1 MPHRMNHSTQASHF
15 LRREWPFIVV
25 LILAAVLRL
34 QSLDLIDLR
43 YDEASAPQFALSIV
57 QGQWLSFA
65 PFSGSVA
72 NHPPVYLYVL
82 ALPYL
87 FTRNLMAVA
96 TYRALLDVAAIALLW
111 WLCVRF
117 FNRRVALVA
126 TLFFAVAPW
135 AIQYARKLWLAP
147 LALFSVLLLFGLL
160 EVLKKRNA
168 WGWAVVGWGIAL
180 SVGCHLSAIYLIPVV
195 IAALLLGWRTL
206 RPLPV
211 LVGLAPV
218 AGLSAVYLW
227 ADLANHLGNV
237 NALLAALREAGTVT
251 PDALN
256 YALWTSGGAHL
267 SDLTDGAFA
276 YWQAQTPA
284 VLNWIDLA
292 QMILLGLALSMVA
305 VRSLFHLARRE
316 WQLMAVDAILVLW
329 WCVPVVMQL
338 RHSKPLQMHY
348 LTPLYPVPFVLVALL
363 IDQVLVWRRKN
374 MAVLRW
380 IGAALV
386 AGVGVIVLWQVLTTF
401 RFTDFIA
408 RYDTSVGGYGLPV
421 RSALQVAQVTQDCLA
436 VATCEPAEGGIVVVT
451 PGGDPLVNEQATLFN
466 VVLAGVPHRF
476 ANSDAGLIL
485 RPDEVTYIFTPGSE
499 RALQAFYGEVKAGTM
514 FTQSIPLRN
523 GSQSSYEFV
532 YVYRPTITQS
542 LAAPAAQWSNGTQL
556 AGYRTETGETL
567 KLSVLLS
574 VTQLVTAGVD
584 YHWYNHVFSGTEK
597 IAQVDGGG
605 IQPSNWRAGDILL
618 HWFEIPVPQPAPKNM
633 TLRIGSYTYPAIQSV
648 PVTLPDGA
656 VSDGVEL
663 DVK

>member
-1 MPHRMNHSTQASHF
+1 MNQSTQASHF
-15 LRREWPFIVV
+15 LRREWPFIAV

-96 TYRALLDVAAIALLW
+96 AYRALLDVAAIALLW

-117 FNRRVALVA
+117 FNRRVALVS

-168 WGWAVVGWGIAL
+168 WGWAIVGWGIAL
-180 SVGCHLSAIYLIPVV
+180 SVGCHLSAIYLVPVV
-195 IAALLLGWRTL
+195 IVALLLGWRTL

-211 LVGLAPV
+211 LVGLAPAV
-218 AGLSAVYLW
+218 GLSAVYLL
-227 ADLANHLGNV
+227 ADSANGFANV

-251 PDALN
+251 LDALN
-256 YALWTSGGAHL
+256 FALWTSGGAHL

-292 QMILLGLALSMVA
+292 QMALLGLALIVIA
-305 VRSLFHLARRE
+305 LRSLVHLVRRE

-329 WCVPVVMQL
+329 WCVPVMMQL
-338 RHSKPLQMHY
+338 RHSKALQMHY
-348 LTPLYPVPFVLVALL
+348 LTPLYPVPFLLMALL
-363 IDQVLVWRRKN
+363 VDQVLTLRRN
-374 MAVLRW
+374 SRAMQRW
-380 IGAALV
+380 IRVAVA
-386 AGVGVIVLWQVLTTF
+386 AGVCVIVLWQVLTTF

-421 RSALQVAQVTQDCLA
+421 RSALKVAQVTQDCQA
-436 VATCEPAEGGIVVVT
+436 VAACEPAEGGVIVVT

-466 VVLAGVPHRF
+466 VVLAGIPHRF

-485 RPDEVTYIFTPGSE
+485 RPDAATYIFTPGSE
-499 RALQAFYGEVKAGTM
+499 RALQTLYGQVNAGTM

-523 GSQSSYEFV
+523 GSQSNYEFV
-532 YVYRPTITQS
+532 YVYRPTFTPS

-556 AGYRTETGETL
+556 AGYRTELGETL
-567 KLSVLLS
+567 RLSVILS
-574 VTQLVTAGVD
+574 VTQRAAAGAD
-584 YHWYNHVFSGTEK
+584 YHWYNHVLSGTEK

-605 IQPSNWRAGDILL
+605 IQPSNWRTGDVLL
-618 HWFEIPVPQPAPKNM
+618 HWFDIPLPQPAPKNM

-648 PVTLPDGA
+648 PVTLPDGTM
-656 VSDGVEL
+656 SDGVEL

>member
-1 MPHRMNHSTQASHF
+1 MNQSTQASHF
-15 LRREWPFIVV
+15 LRREWPFIAV

-87 FTRNLMAVA
+87 FTRNLMVVA
-96 TYRALLDVAAIALLW
+96 AYRALLDVAAIALLW

-117 FNRRVALVA
+117 FNRRVALVS

-168 WGWAVVGWGIAL
+168 WGWAIVGWGIAL
-180 SVGCHLSAIYLIPVV
+180 SVGCHLSAIYLTPVV
-195 IAALLLGWRTL
+195 IVALLLGWRTL

-218 AGLSAVYLW
+218 VGLSAVYLL
-227 ADLANHLGNV
+227 ADSANGFANV
-237 NALLAALREAGTVT
+237 NALLAAFREAGTFT
-251 PDALN
+251 LDAPN
-256 YALWTSGGAHL
+256 FALWASGGAHL

-292 QMILLGLALSMVA
+292 QMALLGLALIVIA
-305 VRSLFHLARRE
+305 VRSLVHLARRE

-338 RHSKPLQMHY
+338 RHGKPLQMHY
-348 LTPLYPVPFVLVALL
+348 LTPLYPVPFVLMALL
-363 IDQVLVWRRKN
+363 VDQVLTLWRNNRA
-374 MAVLRW
+374 MQRWTGVAV
-380 IGAALV
+380 A
-386 AGVGVIVLWQVLTTF
+386 AGVCVIVLWQVLTTF

-421 RSALQVAQVTQDCLA
+421 RSALKVAQVTQDCQA
-436 VATCEPAEGGIVVVT
+436 VAKCEPAEGGVIVVT

-466 VVLAGVPHRF
+466 VVLAGIPHRF

-485 RPDEVTYIFTPGSE
+485 RPDAATYIFTPGSE
-499 RALQAFYGEVKAGTM
+499 RALEMLYSQVKAGTM

-523 GSQSSYEFV
+523 GSQSNYEFV
-532 YVYRPTITQS
+532 YVYRPTFTPS

-556 AGYRTETGETL
+556 AGYRTELGETL
-567 KLSVLLS
+567 KLSVILS
-574 VTQLVTAGVD
+574 VTQRAAAGAD
-584 YHWYNHVFSGTEK
+584 YHWYNHVLSGTEK

-605 IQPSNWRAGDILL
+605 IQPSNWRAGDVLL
-618 HWFEIPVPQPAPKNM
+618 HWFEIPLPQPAPKNM

-648 PVTLPDGA
+648 PVTLPDGTM
-656 VSDGVEL
+656 SDGVEL